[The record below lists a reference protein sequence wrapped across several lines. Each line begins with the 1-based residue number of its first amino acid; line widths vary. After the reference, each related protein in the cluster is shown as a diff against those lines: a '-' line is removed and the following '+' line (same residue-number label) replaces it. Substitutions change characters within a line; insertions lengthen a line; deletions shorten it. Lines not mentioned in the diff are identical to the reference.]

1 MTHGVRALHAS
12 RSRVLVRSR
21 TYLPWRACNFIPR
34 FILHFK
40 CSLKWVTAVKNDT
53 MGQFRERAACEG
65 KKMKGPLPV
74 SPLCLS
80 VSSVCI
86 MWHYFKESRG
96 KEGGG
101 VVCKFYTNP

>member
-1 MTHGVRALHAS
+1 MLVKFMNSVVTLVETLLWTHGVRALHAS

-53 MGQFRERAACEG
+53 IGQFRERAAV
-65 KKMKGPLPV
+65 KAKG
-74 SPLCLS
+74 
-80 VSSVCI
+80 
-86 MWHYFKESRG
+86 
-96 KEGGG
+96 
-101 VVCKFYTNP
+101 